1 MPTIDITLRKGCS
14 DEAIEKC
21 LLQIPR
27 AAEDILENTKTRMLR
42 VSVFEA
48 EPEMI
53 LQDRKMA
60 DGIFPTVV
68 FTIGPGRSEEAKKKF
83 AQKITDILVE
93 NLKCR
98 QEEVR
103 VYTLSSAGNH
113 FAIGGKPK
121 VFPKLPEAKKEE
133 N

>member
-1 MPTIDITLRKGCS
+1 MPTIDITMRKGCS

-27 AAEDILENTKTRMLR
+27 AAEEILENTKARMLR

-53 LQDRKMA
+53 LQDRETA

-93 NLKCR
+93 NLECTR
-98 QEEVR
+98 EEVR

-121 VFPKLPEAKKEE
+121 VFAKQPQPKKEE